1 MREIR
6 AFSEIMLREGRFG
19 WQGPST
25 GGSWD
30 LGTVFTG
37 QVHSS
42 PSQERE
48 LQVLA
53 GSGQGEGERLP

>member
-53 GSGQGEGERLP
+53 GSG